1 MIAAMKRRELIT
13 LLGGAAA
20 AWPLAARAQQAD
32 RVRRI
37 GVLNPFVEND
47 AEARANL
54 TAFRQTLEKLGWSD
68 GRNVR
73 IDYRWGGA
81 DPARIRA
88 HAKELVSLDPGVI
101 LVSTALA
108 LQPLQ
113 QETRSIPIIFA
124 QITDPVGSGFVA
136 SLARPGGNIT
146 GFAPGEFERYGKSL
160 ELLKEVA
167 PQVTRVAVIRNPEQK
182 PQEGMWRAIEAA
194 APSFNVQVAAA
205 DARNTAE
212 IEQSIKQFAREPNG
226 GLIVLPNP
234 VNEGNRTLIIAMA
247 VRHRLPAVYAF
258 RFFVTDGGL
267 MSYGPNLADQ
277 YRQAAS
283 YADRI
288 LRGEKPADLPVQ
300 QPTKLQL
307 VINLRAAKAIGLDI
321 PSMVLARADEV
332 IE

>member
-1 MIAAMKRRELIT
+1 MRRRDFIT
-13 LLGGAAA
+13 LLGGA

-47 AEARANL
+47 AEERANL

-73 IDYRWGGA
+73 IDYRWGSA

-88 HAKELVSLDPGVI
+88 DAKELVGLDPDVI

-146 GFAPGEFERYGKSL
+146 GFAPGEF
-160 ELLKEVA
+160 
-167 PQVTRVAVIRNPEQK
+167 
-182 PQEGMWRAIEAA
+182 
-194 APSFNVQVAAA
+194 
-205 DARNTAE
+205 
-212 IEQSIKQFAREPNG
+212 G
-226 GLIVLPNP
+226 GT
-234 VNEGNRTLIIAMA
+234 GNHWNCSR
-247 VRHRLPAVYAF
+247 RSR
-258 RFFVTDGGL
+258 R
-267 MSYGPNLADQ
+267 
-277 YRQAAS
+277 R
-283 YADRI
+283 
-288 LRGEKPADLPVQ
+288 
-300 QPTKLQL
+300 
-307 VINLRAAKAIGLDI
+307 
-321 PSMVLARADEV
+321 
-332 IE
+332 

>member
-1 MIAAMKRRELIT
+1 MNRREFIT
-13 LLGGAAA
+13 LLGGAV
-20 AWPLAARAQQAD
+20 AWPLAASTQQAD

-47 AEARANL
+47 AEERANL
-54 TAFRQTLEKLGWSD
+54 TAFRQTLEKLGWTE
-68 GRNVR
+68 GRNVW
-73 IDYRWGGA
+73 IDYRWGSA

-88 HAKELVSLDPGVI
+88 HAKELVSLDPDVI

-124 QITDPVGSGFVA
+124 RITDPVGSGFVA

-212 IEQSIKQFAREPNG
+212 IEQSIKQFACEPNG
-226 GLIVLPNP
+226 GRSCCQTPS
-234 VNEGNRTLIIAMA
+234 TIA
-247 VRHRLPAVYAF
+247 R
-258 RFFVTDGGL
+258 
-267 MSYGPNLADQ
+267 
-277 YRQAAS
+277 
-283 YADRI
+283 
-288 LRGEKPADLPVQ
+288 
-300 QPTKLQL
+300 
-307 VINLRAAKAIGLDI
+307 
-321 PSMVLARADEV
+321 
-332 IE
+332 